1 MTRVVKD
8 YAERRQEILD
18 AAQKLIYT
26 KGYDQ
31 MTIQDI
37 LDDVHISKGT
47 FYYYFDSKQS
57 LLEALLDS
65 ILDTVMQIIL
75 PVTQD
80 PRLPALE
87 KLRRY
92 ISISAKWKT
101 ERKEYLLS
109 LLRVWYQDEN
119 AIVRQKMHVKGYQI
133 VAPLLTQIVL
143 QGVREGKMDC
153 PYPEQA
159 GEVAYSLMES
169 LGDRVAEIILSSQPQ
184 DDDFPLLEKAVAAYS
199 EVIEHVFGVPK
210 GSLQI
215 YDLALLKQWV
225 MPIAKE

>member
-26 KGYDQ
+26 KGYEQ

-37 LDDVHISKGT
+37 LDEVHISKGT

-65 ILDTVMQIIL
+65 IIQSVMQLIL

-80 PRLPALE
+80 PQLSALE

-119 AIVRQKMHVKGYQI
+119 AIVRQKMHFKGYQF

-143 QGVREGKMDC
+143 QGVQEGKMDC

-159 GEVAYSLMES
+159 GEVAFSLMES
-169 LGDRVAEIILSSQPQ
+169 LGDRVAGIILASQPQ
-184 DDDFPLLEKAVAAYS
+184 DDDFPVLQKSVAAYS
-199 EVIEHVFGVPK
+199 EAVEHVFGIPR

-215 YDLALLKQWV
+215 YDLAMLKQWV
-225 MPIAKE
+225 IPAGKD

>member
-8 YAERRQEILD
+8 YEERRQEILD
-18 AAQKLIYT
+18 TAQRLIYT
-26 KGYDQ
+26 RGYEQ

-37 LDDVHISKGT
+37 LDEIHISKGT

-65 ILDTVMQIIL
+65 IVDTVMQLIL
-75 PVTQD
+75 PVTQN
-80 PRLPALE
+80 PNLSALE
-87 KLRRY
+87 KLNRY

-101 ERKEYLLS
+101 ERKDYLLS

-119 AIVRQKMHVKGYQI
+119 AIVRQKMHFKGYQL
-133 VAPLLTQIVL
+133 VAPLLTEIVL
-143 QGVREGKMDC
+143 QGVREGKMVC

-159 GEVAYSLMES
+159 GEVAFSLMEA

-184 DDDFPLLEKAVAAYS
+184 DDDFPLLEKSVAAYS
-199 EVIEHVFGVPK
+199 QAIEHVFGIPK

-215 YDLALLKQWV
+215 YDLALLRQWV
-225 MPIAKE
+225 KPVDNS